1 MIFSEDGRMANSPL
15 SSKHAVASAQN
26 LIDEHIKELSQ
37 VFEAKVGKD
46 EPLELQTTF
55 LAYTTDVI
63 YVYMFDVDTGY
74 QRDPKAAKKWRHS
87 MEAVA
92 QATPISKQFP

>member
-15 SSKHAVASAQN
+15 FSKHAIASAQN

-55 LAYTTDVI
+55 LAYTTHLPHDCYI
-63 YVYMFDVDTGY
+63 RSEGSIPCAGLPGGSES
-74 QRDPKAAKKWRHS
+74 R
-87 MEAVA
+87 
-92 QATPISKQFP
+92 